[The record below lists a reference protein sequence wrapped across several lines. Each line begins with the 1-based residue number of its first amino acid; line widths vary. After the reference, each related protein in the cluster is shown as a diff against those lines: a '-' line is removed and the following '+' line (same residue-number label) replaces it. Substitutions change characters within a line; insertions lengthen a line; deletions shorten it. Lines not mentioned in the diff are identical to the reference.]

1 MAQPLGNDALDTFG
15 SLLMKRV
22 RDWSIQQC
30 DALVDGKM
38 KGEVAQRLST
48 DIVQLDDVHR
58 TAVHRLIPY
67 IVDTVLHYTLW
78 MFEQEQSLQ
87 VAVRDANG
95 VPVDLRAV
103 ELGDLDGYLIDWVA
117 QFSQE
122 LPSDLSVS

>member
-1 MAQPLGNDALDTFG
+1 MGQLLGNDALNIFG

-22 RDWSIQQC
+22 RDWSIQEC
-30 DALVDGKM
+30 GALVDGKM
-38 KGEVAQRLST
+38 TGEVAQRLSAE
-48 DIVQLDDVHR
+48 IVQLDDVHR

-67 IVDTVLHYTLW
+67 IVDTVLHYMLW

-87 VAVRDANG
+87 VMVHDTNG

-103 ELGDLDGYLIDWVA
+103 ELGDLEGYLIDWVA

-122 LPSDLSVS
+122 SPSDLSAS